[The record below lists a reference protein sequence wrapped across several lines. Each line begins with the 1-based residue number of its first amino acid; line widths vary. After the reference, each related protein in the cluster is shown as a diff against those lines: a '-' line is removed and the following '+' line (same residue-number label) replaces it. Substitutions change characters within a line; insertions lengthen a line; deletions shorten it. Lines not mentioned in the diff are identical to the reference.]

1 MFDESVVV
9 HFRDGRTLAG
19 WGENFFPAER
29 EIYIKDMVQNVVKVR
44 LADVK
49 VVCFVKQLNTD
60 HRETHR
66 PAAPLLFQPVPGNH
80 VTLVFR
86 DGERMEGI
94 ASLTGQ
100 PDHGFFVTPLNP
112 NSNNL
117 QVYVNPAAVLRLTI
131 QTPAKG
137 APA

>member
-1 MFDESVVV
+1 MFDESIVV
-9 HFRDGRTLAG
+9 HYRDGRTLTG
-19 WGENFFPAER
+19 WGDNFFPTEG
-29 EIYIKDMVQNVVKVR
+29 EIFVKDMLESVVKVS
-44 LADVK
+44 LAEVK

-60 HRETHR
+60 RRETHR
-66 PAAPLLFQPVPGNH
+66 PAAPLIFQPVPGNR
-80 VTLVFR
+80 VDIVFR

-94 ASLTGQ
+94 ASLTRL

-117 QVYVNPAAVLRLTI
+117 QVYVNPAAVLRLRI
-131 QTPAKG
+131 QTPATG